1 VGKHAAADGSGVDP
15 LVAAA
20 LAGRAPEVVGAHR
33 DGADPASSEAEVG
46 WPEPPAPGGGG
57 LGWPGDLDRE
67 QQPAPTRGQQD
78 ATSRPAAR
86 RGWRRLFGMSPAA

>member
-1 VGKHAAADGSGVDP
+1 MDP

-20 LAGRAPEVVGAHR
+20 LAGRAPEAGGAHR
-33 DGADPASSEAEVG
+33 EGTDHSSSEGEVG

-67 QQPAPTRGQQD
+67 GGPSRGQHEGGPGEPAP
-78 ATSRPAAR
+78 APAAR
-86 RGWRRLFGMSPAA
+86 RGWRRLFGISRAA